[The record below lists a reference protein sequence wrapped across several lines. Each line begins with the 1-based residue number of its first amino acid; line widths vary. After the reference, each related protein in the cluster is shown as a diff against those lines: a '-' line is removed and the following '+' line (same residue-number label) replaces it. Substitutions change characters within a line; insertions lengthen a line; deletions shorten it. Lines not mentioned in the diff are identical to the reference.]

1 MLWTNIKRVSRSG
14 FLSFW
19 RNSSVSFTA
28 VLIMTMA
35 LLVVGSLV
43 LTQALLKSTLE
54 QIKNKVDINVY
65 LVTSAEDDEIQAL
78 KKQIEALPEVM
89 SPVIYSTREEELEKF
104 KKRHENDELTLQAL
118 EEIGDNPLGASL
130 EIKAKDPAHY
140 EGIASFLENQKSEN
154 SESIIDK
161 INYSRNKSAIT
172 ALTNI
177 MFASNKLGVAVALFF
192 ACIAFLI
199 SFNTIRLT
207 IYMAR
212 EEISVKRLV
221 GASTRYIKGPF
232 VVSGLMYGFMATV
245 LSMVLLVP
253 ITYWAG
259 PYTFDLGT
267 GINVFSYYLAHL
279 PYIGTFL
286 LASGLLIGALSSYL
300 AVKKYLKI

>member
-1 MLWTNIKRVSRSG
+1 MLWTNIKRVSKSG
-14 FLSFW
+14 FLNFW

-43 LTQALLKSTLE
+43 LTRALLTSTLD
-54 QIKNKVDINVY
+54 QIKSKVDVNVY
-65 LVTSAEDDEIQAL
+65 LVTSATEDEITTLQ
-78 KKQIEALPEVM
+78 KQIEALPEVAN
-89 SPVIYSTREEELEKF
+89 VVYSSREEELEKF
-104 KKRHENDELTLQAL
+104 RQRHENDELTLQAL
-118 EEIGDNPLGASL
+118 EEIGDNPLGAAL

-140 EGIASFLENQKSEN
+140 EGIATFLETQKNEDSA
-154 SESIIDK
+154 SIIDK
-161 INYSRNKSAIT
+161 INYSRNKAAIT
-172 ALTNI
+172 ALTKI
-177 MFASNKLGVAVALFF
+177 MSASSKLGLAAAIFF

-232 VVSGLMYGFMATV
+232 VVSGLMYGFVATV
-245 LSMVLLVP
+245 LAIILLLP
-253 ITYWAG
+253 ITFWAG

-267 GINVFSYYLAHL
+267 GINVFSYYLSHIF
-279 PYIGTFL
+279 YIGGIML
-286 LASGLLIGALSSYL
+286 LSGLLIGALSSYL
-300 AVKKYLKI
+300 AVKKHLKV

>member
-1 MLWTNIKRVSRSG
+1 MFWTNIKRVSRSG
-14 FLSFW
+14 FLGFW

-65 LVTSAEDDEIQAL
+65 LVTSAEDSEIQTL
-78 KKQIEALPEVM
+78 KKQIESLPEVLT
-89 SPVIYSTREEELEKF
+89 PVIYSTREEELEKF
-104 KKRHENDELTLQAL
+104 KQRHENDELTLQAL

-130 EIKAKDPAHY
+130 EIKAKDPANY
-140 EGIASFLENQKSEN
+140 EGIASFLENQKKEN

-161 INYSRNKSAIT
+161 INYNRNKSAIT

-177 MFASNKLGVAVALFF
+177 MFASKKLGVAVALFF

-232 VVSGLMYGFMATV
+232 VVSGLMYGFMATI
-245 LSMVLLVP
+245 LAMVLMVP

-267 GINVFSYYLAHL
+267 GINLFSYYLSHL
-279 PYIGTFL
+279 IYIGLFL
-286 LASGLLIGALSSYL
+286 LTSGLLIGALSSYL